1 MSEPTMYGMLAEFD
15 SSTELTHAAAAA
27 YQDGYRRMD
36 GFSPFPIHE
45 LPEALGLRKS
55 RLALV
60 VLLGGLTGCFGGFL
74 FQLWVAKYAYAMNI
88 AGRPYNSWP
97 SFIPVTFELT
107 ILLSSL
113 TAVFV
118 MLGRNGF
125 PRPHHP
131 LFGVDSFSRASQ
143 DGFFLII
150 EADDPRFEPEK
161 TRAFLQSLKAKDVVE
176 VPL

>member
-1 MSEPTMYGMLAEFD
+1 MSEPTIFGMMAEFD
-15 SSTELTHAAAAA
+15 SATELTEAAASA

-36 GFSPFPIHE
+36 GYSPFPIHE

-55 RLALV
+55 RLALAV
-60 VLLGGLTGCFGGFL
+60 FLGGLAGCVGGFL
-74 FQLWVAKYAYAMNI
+74 FQLWVAKIAYPMNV

-107 ILLSSL
+107 VLFASL
-113 TAVFV
+113 TAVLT

-131 LFGVDSFSRASQ
+131 VFNVQSFSRASE
-143 DGFFLII
+143 DGFFLVI
-150 EADDPRFEPEK
+150 EAEDPRFDLEK
-161 TRAFLQSLKAKDVVE
+161 TRAFLQSLKAKEVVE